1 LQALFPSIR
10 ILVSGSLAVTS
21 AAAEKVV
28 DIIDVVAV
36 ALGSSR
42 LKAGDPKVVK
52 CPSVSKHEFVS
63 VGFPVAVYE

>member
-10 ILVSGSLAVTS
+10 ILASGPLAVTS

-36 ALGSSR
+36 ALASSR
-42 LKAGDPKVVK
+42 LKAGDPKVIK
-52 CPSVSKHEFVS
+52 YPSVSKHEVVS
-63 VGFPVAVYE
+63 VGFPVLVYE